1 MSIKDILP
9 FVGLIILSKAVEDNL
24 PSFKYQTVLASTKK
38 AIRYFKAIGVIT
50 YIGIAWQLDK
60 NGIIKMS
67 PQLKNS
73 IAIAVIG
80 ALLLKLLS
88 KLETAKLTP
97 QPIVSSGLPRRLKL
111 NR

>member
-1 MSIKDILP
+1 MSLKDILP
-9 FVGLIILSKAVEDNL
+9 FVGLIILNKAVEDNL

-38 AIRYFKAIGVIT
+38 AIRYFKAIGIIT
-50 YIGIAWQLDK
+50 YMSIAWQLDK

-73 IAIAVIG
+73 VAIALVI
-80 ALLLKLLS
+80 ALLMKLLS
-88 KLETAKLTP
+88 KLEITKLTP
-97 QPIVSSGLPRRLKL
+97 QPVVSLSLPRRLTL